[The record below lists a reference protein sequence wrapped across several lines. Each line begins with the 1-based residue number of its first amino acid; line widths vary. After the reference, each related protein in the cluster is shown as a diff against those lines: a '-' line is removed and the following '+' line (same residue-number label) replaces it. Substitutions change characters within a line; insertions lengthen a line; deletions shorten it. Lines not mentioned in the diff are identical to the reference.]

1 LEEFQSH
8 RRNEHTRITRLLV
21 RASQVTRPIPI
32 NDVKCP
38 LCLEFLGGTRKAYE
52 NHVGAHL
59 EDVAL
64 ACLPKAAESDDEE
77 NSALSNSASSKELSE
92 TKAKLSKE
100 NIPRRSLRKKKEE
113 DLETRQTN
121 SVGLKGFTA
130 GCSPSASAI
139 LQQRKKA
146 KNMKAEGTIG
156 GPEGTSEEATS
167 KFLSHFQPAASTPP
181 HGPPRFEQK
190 KTPTPRKELTSPPAS
205 IADTQLG
212 LTSGEIQILRQHQQ
226 MALHG
231 HSGRATATSSQG
243 KLLLD
248 EASLQQLG
256 YYFDRLIGTIQQR
269 MESVSCFPPSL
280 RCYLSMVYLIEFEM
294 IWLT

>member
-1 LEEFQSH
+1 
-8 RRNEHTRITRLLV
+8 V

-38 LCLEFLGGTRKAYE
+38 LCLEFPGGTRKAYE

-77 NSALSNSASSKELSE
+77 NSASSNSASSKELSE

-100 NIPRRSLRKKKEE
+100 NIPRRSPRKKKGE
-113 DLETRQTN
+113 DLKTRQTN

-130 GCSPSASAI
+130 GRSPSAI

-146 KNMKAEGTIG
+146 KDVKAKGTIG
-156 GPEGTSEEATS
+156 
-167 KFLSHFQPAASTPP
+167 
-181 HGPPRFEQK
+181 GPPRFEQK
-190 KTPTPRKELTSPPAS
+190 KTPTPRKELTSSPAS

-226 MALHG
+226 MALRG

-243 KLLLD
+243 RLLLD
-248 EASLQQLG
+248 PGSLQLLG
-256 YYFDRLIGTIQQR
+256 SYLDRLMGMIQQR
-269 MESVSCFPPSL
+269 MNDVCCLPFLFALLPANGLP
-280 RCYLSMVYLIEFEM
+280 YKFEM
-294 IWLT
+294 VWLT